1 MDRVE
6 AVTKET
12 VYSNQPEVELFANGK
27 SLGKQTSDIHFFYFD
42 VPNAGETELV
52 AKAGACED
60 TSKIVKVDTFN
71 DAYRMTETG
80 DVLNW
85 FEITAPEGY
94 YSINDKASDVL
105 ATTKGKLLFIGLMKK
120 AMKGKKT
127 MVDAG
132 SMMQSKDLMGFLGGF
147 TVKRLLSMMGT
158 MGAKPLSK
166 DEMLKFNKKLNKIKK
181 K

>member
-1 MDRVE
+1 M
-6 AVTKET
+6 
-12 VYSNQPEVELFANGK
+12 
-27 SLGKQTSDIHFFYFD
+27 
-42 VPNAGETELV
+42 
-52 AKAGACED
+52 
-60 TSKIVKVDTFN
+60 
-71 DAYRMTETG
+71 
-80 DVLNW
+80 LNW

-132 SMMQSKDLMGFLGGF
+132 SMMDNKDMMGFLGGF
-147 TVKRLLSMMGT
+147 TVKRLLSMLGT

-166 DEMLKFNKKLNKIKK
+166 EEMLEFNKKLNKIKK

>member
-1 MDRVE
+1 M
-6 AVTKET
+6 
-12 VYSNQPEVELFANGK
+12 FANGV
-27 SLGKQTSDIHFFYFD
+27 SLGKQTSDVHFFYFD
-42 VPNAGETELV
+42 VPNAGTTELV
-52 AKAGACED
+52 AKAGECED
-60 TSKIVKVDTFN
+60 TSKIVKVEEFN
-71 DAYRMTETG
+71 NAYRMTESG

-85 FEITAPEGY
+85 FEITAPEGRF
-94 YSINDKASDVL
+94 SINDKASDVL
-105 ATTKGKLLFIGLMKK
+105 ATFRGKLAFIGLVKK

-158 MGAKPLSK
+158 MGAKPLTK
-166 DEMLKFNKKLNKIKK
+166 DEMLAFNKKLNKIKK